1 MSIYVKVFFFFF
13 GWTYVLIFLDAYLG
27 VKFLDHML
35 TLCLTI

>member
-1 MSIYVKVFFFFF
+1 MSIYVKVVFF